1 DLEDVAR
8 LEEQLEDLFAHSQP
22 QGKAQVELMTIHAA
36 KGLEFDTVI
45 VPGLHRTVRGENREL
60 LRWTRI
66 AGPDGGIVLAP
77 LRAEGAQ
84 PDSIYRWI
92 ELLEQQRLLRERAR
106 LLYVA
111 ATRAKHT
118 LHLVGVA
125 RASMREREV
134 ALNEP
139 SRGSMLRMLWRTLAP
154 QFATAAP
161 SSSMQASGAAAPSPQ
176 SLKRLP
182 LTWTPPPAPPA
193 LTTPQDSMLDLRSQ
207 RPEFDWVSEVSRRVG
222 TLVHRELDRLTRD
235 GALSN
240 DPSRHRARLSAELA
254 ELGVPAERC
263 PAACERVLLALE
275 RTLSDRRG
283 RWLLGLESPLK
294 EAESEFALSGVAEG
308 QVITGV
314 VDRTFVDAQG
324 VRWVVDF
331 KTSTHEGGGL
341 EAFLAEEVKRYRPQL
356 ARYVKLM
363 SAFKP
368 RERIKAALYFPLLQE
383 WREVPVESA

>member
-1 DLEDVAR
+1 
-8 LEEQLEDLFAHSQP
+8 
-22 QGKAQVELMTIHAA
+22 
-36 KGLEFDTVI
+36 
-45 VPGLHRTVRGENREL
+45 
-60 LRWTRI
+60 
-66 AGPDGGIVLAP
+66 
-77 LRAEGAQ
+77 
-84 PDSIYRWI
+84 
-92 ELLEQQRLLRERAR
+92 
-106 LLYVA
+106 
-111 ATRAKHT
+111 
-118 LHLVGVA
+118 
-125 RASMREREV
+125 
-134 ALNEP
+134 
-139 SRGSMLRMLWRTLAP
+139 
-154 QFATAAP
+154 
-161 SSSMQASGAAAPSPQ
+161 
-176 SLKRLP
+176 
-182 LTWTPPPAPPA
+182 
-193 LTTPQDSMLDLRSQ
+193 
-207 RPEFDWVSEVSRRVG
+207 
-222 TLVHRELDRLTRD
+222 
-235 GALSN
+235 
-240 DPSRHRARLSAELA
+240 
-254 ELGVPAERC
+254 
-263 PAACERVLLALE
+263 LALE